1 MKTVSVLQKKLEKTC
16 KKVLTF
22 LRGYGIILERQALRQ
37 KNDFRS
43 LGEKPEKRTNRRQEA
58 PKRFERFRDA
68 PSSESSTASKKDL
81 TKNHFC
87 DKIIKSSAERLR
99 RSQDLEN

>member
-1 MKTVSVLQKKLEKTC
+1 MKTISVLQEKLEKTC

-43 LGEKPEKRTNRRQEA
+43 LSKKPKKRTNRRRET

-68 PSSESSTASKKDL
+68 PSSESSTASKKEL
-81 TKNHFC
+81 
-87 DKIIKSSAERLR
+87 DKKSL
-99 RSQDLEN
+99 L

>member
-1 MKTVSVLQKKLEKTC
+1 MKTISVLQEKLEKTC

-43 LGEKPEKRTNRRQEA
+43 LSEKPKKRTNRRQGA

-68 PSSESSTASKKDL
+68 PSSESSTASKKEL
-81 TKNHFC
+81 
-87 DKIIKSSAERLR
+87 DKKSL
-99 RSQDLEN
+99 L

>member
-1 MKTVSVLQKKLEKTC
+1 MKTISVLQEKLEKTC

-37 KNDFRS
+37 KNDFRGLS
-43 LGEKPEKRTNRRQEA
+43 KKLKKRTNRRQET

-68 PSSESSTASKKDL
+68 PSSESSTASRKELDKKSL
-81 TKNHFC
+81 
-87 DKIIKSSAERLR
+87 L
-99 RSQDLEN
+99 

>member
-1 MKTVSVLQKKLEKTC
+1 MKTISVLQEKLEKTC

-43 LGEKPEKRTNRRQEA
+43 LSKKPEKRTNRRQET

-68 PSSESSTASKKDL
+68 PNSESSIASKKEL
-81 TKNHFC
+81 
-87 DKIIKSSAERLR
+87 DKKSL
-99 RSQDLEN
+99 L